1 MITAM
6 DRKLPGGIGEYTF
19 FNIFHMGTIYT
30 NWNIMLTL
38 TDNGTSVAADAHPI
52 INNKSVIHFLLTVS
66 NLFCNLDQTVIS
78 SC

>member
-38 TDNGTSVAADAHPI
+38 TGNGTSVAADAHPI
-52 INNKSVIHFLLTVS
+52 INNKSVIHYLLTVS